1 MSSFRQDK
9 YDIFQSV
16 QKHIKVSKMFLY
28 LKNNKKQC
36 KK

>member
-16 QKHIKVSKMFLY
+16 QNHIKVIFVTVRKIS
-28 LKNNKKQC
+28 
-36 KK
+36 